1 MPSEEGESMLEVIR
15 MFEPAKR
22 AAGIKIKA
30 DSPQEAVAQ
39 AMSVMQ
45 RPGFFRRRKK

>member
-39 AMSVMQ
+39 AMSVMAEA
-45 RPGFFRRRKK
+45 RIF